1 MITVNNYI
9 VEYDETLGAYKIQSA
24 EAPVCPV
31 CGQLLSGYDRRAR
44 HIIDSLGN
52 VHWFSLRRLR
62 CNNCKKLHL
71 ELPDFMRPISFNPLL
86 ATSSLLSAYF
96 LPDYSSGL
104 LSSLFSIKQ

>member
-71 ELPDFMRPISFNPLL
+71 ELPDFMRPNKHYEAQLIKDVL
-86 ATSSLLSAYF
+86 AGRSDFCPADDSTIRRWRS
-96 LPDYSSGL
+96 
-104 LSSLFSIKQ
+104 K